1 MFFGSGENMLSL
13 ILIGAGAGA
22 VIGVMNITG
31 LGFSISLVLAHV
43 GEAGGLFSALLV
55 TAAVAIVLGMG
66 MPTAAV
72 YVVLSIILAPSVI
85 KLGVSDLAAHLF
97 IFYFGLLSFLTPP
110 VAVASYVAAGLAGSD
125 MWRTGL
131 EGMKLAA
138 VAYLLPFL
146 WAFNPALIL
155 DGTPTAIVL
164 AVVSAAIAACM
175 LARALQGFGPNPIGV
190 SWAGVLAIAGL
201 LVGSSTVWL
210 GPESIWVGAV
220 AIGGLA
226 VLLYL
231 QLRGRPKT
239 TEKLVAQDS

>member
-1 MFFGSGENMLSL
+1 MGIFVMLL
-13 ILIGAGAGA
+13 
-22 VIGVMNITG
+22 M
-31 LGFSISLVLAHV
+31 
-43 GEAGGLFSALLV
+43 
-55 TAAVAIVLGMG
+55 TAFIAIILGMG

-72 YVVLSIILAPSVI
+72 YIVLVTVVAPALVDMGI
-85 KLGVSDLAAHLF
+85 KPMAAHLF
-97 IFYFGLLSFLTPP
+97 LFYFGLLSMLTPP
-110 VAVASYVAAGLAGSD
+110 VAVASIVAAGLAGSD

-220 AIGGLA
+220 AFGGLA